1 MSRTPIVFV
10 PGFSSSFNLLVLLD
24 IRGPTLSNWSFPPF
38 IDYAQTFLDG
48 FRQVGYKRNTD
59 LFVAFYDWRKSVK
72 DISRDYLIPWIDR
85 AMEKA
90 NQDKV
95 ILVCHSMGGLVARS
109 YIQSRQ
115 YRNDVA
121 RLITL
126 GTPHRGSADAYY
138 PWGGGELRS
147 DPVVRA
153 VFNVYLWFLEHFHP
167 FQTSLD
173 QLQTI
178 RTQVPGVRDLLPI
191 DDYLFD
197 QGIPLQSKP
206 EDQMRERN
214 AWVELL
220 NGPEYIATLFDR
232 VPVTTISGSGFLTL
246 QSIIVGPAPSA
257 PSDPPRFPDGE
268 PVGDQTDGNGDG
280 TVPLRSARLDD
291 PRVNNLPPVVVQHSR
306 LADEAVAQ
314 IMGELGIAAPELQ
327 VAEPESRLVIMTA
340 SPINMTVK
348 PPAPAPTPGVLGA
361 AEPPAPPTRPKRMQS
376 YRYGHEG
383 KQLGIMVVPQPELGV
398 YNIQLAGTATGGF
411 AIGAMMIGP
420 TEAPLVLGAA
430 DGAPSSAAKP
440 EMAPTKIC
448 TAHGQVASGT
458 ELYYQIEC
466 TSLHD
471 QPQIRFDAA
480 ATATNAMSRMKEA
493 LQAPMPGVLGAA
505 EDATM
510 PQLRAMLGAA
520 VIADPVREQVDAA
533 LTSDDA
539 AATESVV
546 AMLQHETQRQEMA
559 TLLHNLARQVLG
571 PRDPELVAALAEQL
585 RQIAA
590 LQSPPDSST

>member
-24 IRGPTLSNWSFPPF
+24 IRGPTLSGWNFPPF
-38 IDYAQTFLDG
+38 VDFAQTFLEG

-72 DISRDYLIPWIDR
+72 DIARDYLIPWIDR
-85 AMEKA
+85 AREKT
-90 NQDKV
+90 NHDKV

-115 YRNDVA
+115 YRNDVE

-147 DPVVRA
+147 DPTVRA

-173 QLQTI
+173 RLQTI
-178 RTQVPGVRDLLPI
+178 RTQVMGVRDLLPI

-197 QGIPLQSKP
+197 QDVPLQSKP
-206 EDQMRERN
+206 EDQMHERN

-220 NGPEYIATLFDR
+220 NAPENIATLFDR
-232 VPVTTISGSGFLTL
+232 VPVTTISGSGFPTV
-246 QSIIVGPAPSA
+246 QSIIVGPAPSP
-257 PSDPPRFPDGE
+257 PSDPLRFPDGE
-268 PVGDQTDGNGDG
+268 PVGDQTDGDGDG
-280 TVPLRSARLDD
+280 TVALRSARLDD
-291 PRVNNLPPVVVQHSR
+291 PRVNNLPPVVVQHHR
-306 LADEAVAQ
+306 LVDEAAAQ
-314 IMGELGIAAPELQ
+314 VMSAIGIAAPELQ

-340 SPINMTVK
+340 SPINMTVE
-348 PPAPAPTPGVLGA
+348 PPKPAPTPGVLGA
-361 AEPPAPPTRPKRMQS
+361 AEPPPPPARTRRMQS

-383 KQLGIMVVPQPELGV
+383 KRLGIMVVPQPELGV
-398 YNIQLAGTATGGF
+398 YNIQLAGTTTGCF
-411 AIGAMMIGP
+411 AMGAMMIGP
-420 TEAPLVLGAA
+420 TETPLVLGTTE
-430 DGAPSSAAKP
+430 GASSSAAEP
-440 EMAPTKIC
+440 EMAPTKIR
-448 TAHGQVASGT
+448 TTRGQVASGT

-480 ATATNAMSRMKEA
+480 ATTMNAMSRMK
-493 LQAPMPGVLGAA
+493 QAMQTSMPGVLGSAG
-505 EDATM
+505 EDMM
-510 PQLRAMLGAA
+510 PQLRAALGAA
-520 VIADPVREQVDAA
+520 AINDPVRERVDAA
-533 LTSDDA
+533 LTSDDTTA
-539 AATESVV
+539 IEAVA
-546 AMLQHETQRQEMA
+546 AMLQQETQRQEMA
-559 TLLHNLARQVLG
+559 TLLHNLARQVIG
-571 PRDPELVAALAEQL
+571 PYDPELVAALAEQL
-585 RQIAA
+585 KQIAD
-590 LQSPPDSST
+590 LQSLSDSST